1 MTKGTKPQ
9 NKYLND
15 QTVGGKKSQNKDMK
29 ELLGQRAEWR
39 KSHRVSLNRD
49 LILQSPQSEWN
60 KEVQA
65 TVFRKRK
72 QSMQTK
78 DSCSQP

>member
-1 MTKGTKPQ
+1 
-9 NKYLND
+9 
-15 QTVGGKKSQNKDMK
+15 MK
-29 ELLGQRAEWR
+29 ELLGQHAEWR
-39 KSHRVSLNRD
+39 ISHQVSLNRD
-49 LILQSPQSEWN
+49 LILQSPQSEGN

-65 TVFRKRK
+65 TVFKKRK

>member
-1 MTKGTKPQ
+1 
-9 NKYLND
+9 
-15 QTVGGKKSQNKDMK
+15 MK
-29 ELLGQRAEWR
+29 ELLGQHAEWR
-39 KSHRVSLNRD
+39 KSHQVSLNRD
-49 LILQSPQSEWN
+49 LILQSSQSEGN

-65 TVFRKRK
+65 TVFKKRK